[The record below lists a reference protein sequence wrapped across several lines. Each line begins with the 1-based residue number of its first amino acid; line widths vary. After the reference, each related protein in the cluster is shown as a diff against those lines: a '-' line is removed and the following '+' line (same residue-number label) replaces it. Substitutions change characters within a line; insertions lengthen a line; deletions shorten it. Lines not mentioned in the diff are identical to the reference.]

1 MTCSV
6 DYSLAQLI
14 QVIILL
20 STSGKTSLNKYEVI
34 GIHGGILFLHALI
47 NSLQIHWLSYLGTLG
62 AAWNIIGVFVLIIL
76 IPAVAIERQSASFVF
91 TSFDKSNVVGIHSQ
105 PYIFLLG
112 LLMSQYTI
120 TGYDAS
126 AHMSEETKSSDTNGA
141 YGILSA
147 IGISILVGWGY
158 ILGLTFV
165 VIDPTHLLDPTNESG
180 GYAIAQVFYDVF
192 NGRYGTGTG
201 GIVCLGIP
209 AFAVFFCGMSS
220 ITSNSRMVYAFSR
233 DGAVPLSRFWH
244 KVNGQEVPLNAVWLS
259 ALIAFIFALPSLGSL
274 VAFQAMVSIAT
285 IGLYI
290 SYALPIFFRITIA
303 RKTFVPGPF
312 NLGKYSLFIGWVAV
326 AWVVVI
332 TVLFCLPVA
341 YPVNKSS
348 LNYTPVAVGGVF
360 VLVMLYWALSA
371 RRWFKGPLVNLDESV
386 RDQKLAQ
393 L

>member
-1 MTCSV
+1 
-6 DYSLAQLI
+6 
-14 QVIILL
+14 
-20 STSGKTSLNKYEVI
+20 
-34 GIHGGILFLHALI
+34 
-47 NSLQIHWLSYLGTLG
+47 
-62 AAWNIIGVFVLIIL
+62 
-76 IPAVAIERQSASFVF
+76 
-91 TSFDKSNVVGIHSQ
+91 
-105 PYIFLLG
+105 
-112 LLMSQYTI
+112 
-120 TGYDAS
+120 
-126 AHMSEETKSSDTNGA
+126 
-141 YGILSA
+141 
-147 IGISILVGWGY
+147 
-158 ILGLTFV
+158 
-165 VIDPTHLLDPTNESG
+165 
-180 GYAIAQVFYDVF
+180 
-192 NGRYGTGTG
+192 
-201 GIVCLGIP
+201 
-209 AFAVFFCGMSS
+209 
-220 ITSNSRMVYAFSR
+220 MVYAFSR

-244 KVNGQEVPLNAVWLS
+244 KVNRQEVPLNAVWLS
-259 ALIAFIFALPSLGSL
+259 ALVAFVFALPSLGSL

-371 RRWFKGPLVNLDESV
+371 RRWFKGPLVNLDESA

>member
-1 MTCSV
+1 MHKWGEVEDRLNYEIQDWIRIWVYTNNWIIISCRVTYRGSESV
-6 DYSLAQLI
+6 L
-14 QVIILL
+14 
-20 STSGKTSLNKYEVI
+20 
-34 GIHGGILFLHALI
+34 
-47 NSLQIHWLSYLGTLG
+47 
-62 AAWNIIGVFVLIIL
+62 
-76 IPAVAIERQSASFVF
+76 SFVYE
-91 TSFDKSNVVGIHSQ
+91 G
-105 PYIFLLG
+105 
-112 LLMSQYTI
+112 
-120 TGYDAS
+120 
-126 AHMSEETKSSDTNGA
+126 
-141 YGILSA
+141 
-147 IGISILVGWGY
+147 
-158 ILGLTFV
+158 
-165 VIDPTHLLDPTNESG
+165 
-180 GYAIAQVFYDVF
+180 
-192 NGRYGTGTG
+192 
-201 GIVCLGIP
+201 
-209 AFAVFFCGMSS
+209 
-220 ITSNSRMVYAFSR
+220 RMVYAFSR

-259 ALIAFIFALPSLGSL
+259 ALVAFVFALPSLGSL

-360 VLVMLYWALSA
+360 VLVLLYWALSA
-371 RRWFKGPLVNLDESV
+371 RRWFKGPLVNLDESA